1 MNIHSRARSCPF
13 SRALFVQRVLSGMS
27 VIQASELAEFSER
40 TGHKWLKRFRL
51 EGNRASRT
59 ASASPVA
66 WREAMDLAL
75 SSRP

>member
-1 MNIHSRARSCPF
+1 
-13 SRALFVQRVLSGMS
+13 MS